1 MSPVV
6 QKLRRKAAL
15 LWTESPQGIWS
26 KVVHRFHPAETR
38 DSEAHVWCLSTGR
51 VGTATLTAL
60 GELSTDVL
68 SEHEPTPLLF
78 GLGKHAYE
86 ATSDG
91 QDDPIL
97 REAVLTCR
105 RNVPQNGQRVYL
117 ETSPEVTFVARQL
130 GHAFP
135 SSRFIHVVR
144 HPVAVIRSGMRRGWY
159 DGHAND
165 NWRITPTADEMS
177 IRDWQALTAFEK
189 NVWSWAATNRW
200 ILEFTQSIP
209 VEKSLL
215 LKSEDLYSGSGQVAT
230 RFFDFLGVQQP
241 PKKRIQRVLGQKINA
256 QQQGDFPKFD
266 EWSESQKETLK
277 RVAGEV
283 MDQLG
288 YQV

>member
-6 QKLRRKAAL
+6 EKLRRKASL

-26 KVVHRFHPAETR
+26 KVIHRFHPAETR
-38 DSEAHVWCLSTGR
+38 DFESHVWCLSTGR

-60 GELSTDVL
+60 GELSADVL

-86 ATSDG
+86 ATPSSHN
-91 QDDPIL
+91 DPIL

-105 RNVPQNGQRVYL
+105 RNVPRNGQRVYL

-130 GHAFP
+130 HSVFP
-135 SSRFIHVVR
+135 ASRFIHVAR
-144 HPVAVIRSGMRRGWY
+144 HPAAVIRSGMRRGWY

-165 NWRITPTADEMS
+165 SWRITPTADEMS
-177 IRDWQALTAFEK
+177 IGDWQTLNAFEK

-200 ILEFTQSIP
+200 ILEFTDSAP
-209 VEKSLL
+209 KGNSLL
-215 LKSEDLYSGSGQVAT
+215 LKSEDLYSGNGNAAT
-230 RFFDFLGVQQP
+230 QFFDFLGVEQP
-241 PKKRIQRVLGQKINA
+241 SEKSIQRVLGQKINA
-256 QQQGDFPKFD
+256 QQQGDFPKF
-266 EWSESQKETLK
+266 EQWSESQKDTLK

-288 YQV
+288 YTV